1 MSGMHLRRGSP
12 YSQHNSGSS
21 ARGQKRTRIA
31 PAVAALLLFAV
42 ACAAPPAAPTAA
54 TPAGTTPT
62 AGQRGSGGINAPRWI
77 DAPYVLLVSFDAFRW
92 DYPDRGLT
100 PNLDRLAAR
109 GVRADALIPMFP
121 SKTFANHYSIATG
134 LSPGHNGIVANNF
147 YDPAFDATYRL
158 GDRATVED
166 GRWYGGEPIWVTA
179 ETQGMVSAAMF
190 FVGTEAPVKGIQ
202 PTYWNKFD
210 ANVTEDTR
218 IRTVLDWLAMP
229 ADKRPHLVTL
239 YFERLDNAGHRYGP
253 DSSEL
258 NLALAGADSIV
269 GRLMDGIAALPY
281 GDRVNL
287 VVLTDHGMAMLDQPP
302 VELEDWADL
311 TGVRVLTAG
320 PLAQLYVGGDTAR
333 ARVLRD
339 SLDRAPGM
347 HAHLPDET
355 PASWRTG
362 RNPRFGDVL
371 LVADEGVQI
380 RRRGQT
386 GERTPA
392 THGWPPM
399 KSMYGVF
406 FAAGPGI
413 RSGSRV
419 PAFEN
424 IDVYPFLAALL
435 GLEPA
440 RGIDGS
446 LDPLRPVLTGPA
458 AAAR

>member
-1 MSGMHLRRGSP
+1 M
-12 YSQHNSGSS
+12 
-21 ARGQKRTRIA
+21 RTA
-31 PAVAALLLFAV
+31 TLLAAILLAAG
-42 ACAAPPAAPTAA
+42 ACAAPPVTMPAA
-54 TPAGTTPT
+54 
-62 AGQRGSGGINAPRWI
+62 RHGSGGTNDARWL
-77 DAPYVLLVSFDAFRW
+77 DAPYVVLVSFDAFRW

-134 LSPGHNGIVANNF
+134 MSPGHNGIVANNF

-158 GDRATVED
+158 SDRSTVED

-179 ETQGMVSAAMF
+179 EMQGMVTAAMF

-218 IRTVLDWLAMP
+218 IRTVLDWLGMP
-229 ADKRPHLVTL
+229 ADKRPHLITL
-239 YFERLDNAGHRYGP
+239 YFERLDNAGHWYGP
-253 DSSEL
+253 DSPEL
-258 NLALAGADSIV
+258 NRALAGADSIV
-269 GRLMDGIAALPY
+269 GRLMDGIDALPW

-287 VVLTDHGMAMLDQPP
+287 VILTDHGMAPLDRPP

-311 TGVRVLTAG
+311 TGVRIMTAG

-333 ARVLRD
+333 ARSLRD

-347 HAHLPDET
+347 SAFLPDET

-392 THGWPPM
+392 THGWPPSR
-399 KSMYGVF
+399 SMYGIF
-406 FAAGPGI
+406 FTAGPGI
-413 RSGSRV
+413 RPGTHV
-419 PAFEN
+419 PPFEN
-424 IDVYPFLAALL
+424 IHVYPFLAALL

-440 RGIDGS
+440 GGIDGT
-446 LDPLRPVLTGPA
+446 LDPLRPILTGPA
-458 AAAR
+458 ANARRR

>member
-1 MSGMHLRRGSP
+1 MRRFAGA
-12 YSQHNSGSS
+12 G
-21 ARGQKRTRIA
+21 
-31 PAVAALLLFAV
+31 AALVATLLFAA
-42 ACAAPPAAPTAA
+42 AC
-54 TPAGTTPT
+54 TPT
-62 AGQRGSGGINAPRWI
+62 ATEAQAGSGGTNDPRWI
-77 DAPYVLLVSFDAFRW
+77 DAPCVVLVSFDAFRW

-109 GVRADALIPMFP
+109 GVRADALVPMFP

-158 GDRATVED
+158 SDRSTVED

-179 ETQGMVSAAMF
+179 ELQGMVTAAMF

-229 ADKRPHLVTL
+229 AEKRPHLITL
-239 YFERLDNAGHRYGP
+239 YFERLDNAGHWYGP
-253 DSSEL
+253 DSPEL
-258 NLALAGADSIV
+258 NRALIGADSIV
-269 GRLMDGIAALPY
+269 GRLMDGIDALPH

-287 VVLTDHGMAMLDQPP
+287 VVLTDHGMALLDRPP

-311 TGVRVLTAG
+311 TGVRVITAG
-320 PLAQLYVGGDTAR
+320 PIGQLYVGGDTAR
-333 ARVLRD
+333 ARALRD

-347 HAHLPDET
+347 YAYLPDET
-355 PASWRTG
+355 PALWRTG

-371 LVADEGVQI
+371 LVAEEGVQI

-392 THGWPPM
+392 THGWPPIQD
-399 KSMYGVF
+399 MYGIF
-406 FAAGPGI
+406 FATGPGI
-413 RSGSRV
+413 RPGTRV
-419 PAFEN
+419 PPFEN

-435 GLEPA
+435 GLEPSPD
-440 RGIDGS
+440 IDGS
-446 LDPLRPVLTGPA
+446 LDSLRPILTSPTA
-458 AAAR
+458 NSRER